1 MENIVYNM
9 DCMDF
14 MRDAK
19 DGEFDL
25 AIVDPP
31 FFGMA
36 MTFHLF
42 NSGWDPYPTPTM
54 SEQRRYLDELF
65 RVSRNQV
72 IFHADQ
78 FFLPPDGFRIR
89 IADEGFPIDMRM
101 KVAERVYCSVPIEP
115 CVLPKMRDADGK
127 IHPNQRSVG
136 LYEAILSQVAKP
148 GDRILDTHVGSGS
161 IRIACHKM
169 GFDFAGCEIHPG
181 YYESQESRYRQFL
194 RDITAAPSWPD
205 VEIPSVPYL

>member
-14 MRDAK
+14 LRVQK

-31 FFGMA
+31 FFGLTMN
-36 MTFHLF
+36 LF
-42 NSGWDPYPTPTM
+42 NSGWESYPTPTIE
-54 SEQRRYLDELF
+54 EQQRYLDELF

-72 IFHADQ
+72 VFHAER
-78 FFLPPDGFRIR
+78 FFLSSDGYRIR
-89 IADEGFPIDMRM
+89 IVDEDIRLDMQM
-101 KVAERVYCSVPIEP
+101 LFAERVWYNEPIEP
-115 CVLPKMRDADGK
+115 FVLPKMRDTDGQ
-127 IHPNQRSVG
+127 IHPHQRAVS
-136 LYEAILSQVAKP
+136 LYEALLSKVAKP

-169 GFDFAGCEIHPG
+169 GFDFVGCEIHPG
-181 YYESQESRYRQFL
+181 YYETQEQRYRMYIKQG
-194 RDITAAPSWPD
+194 
-205 VEIPSVPYL
+205 Y